1 MSALEDHPIDP
12 IKKKKKKRLGRHSN
26 SVLPTWGIC
35 NFRLNGK
42 GPEDQGRT
50 EYKHTGREKK
60 QSCTFWKK
68 PKGHPLWGPKLLRAI
83 TGANEPLFSLW
94 AGRCSEQ
101 NLQTL
106 DMLGLKGSAKGNSG
120 GSGMFHP
127 VRTAATQCYFIKSYI
142 CPFLFVLI
150 PLYYFHFFL
159 FPPPSSV
166 ALSSCL
172 YLYRWNSIGEVIE
185 KLSCRSGWFV
195 GPVHALIHPA
205 ALPHK

>member
-1 MSALEDHPIDP
+1 
-12 IKKKKKKRLGRHSN
+12 
-26 SVLPTWGIC
+26 
-35 NFRLNGK
+35 
-42 GPEDQGRT
+42 
-50 EYKHTGREKK
+50 
-60 QSCTFWKK
+60 
-68 PKGHPLWGPKLLRAI
+68 
-83 TGANEPLFSLW
+83 
-94 AGRCSEQ
+94 
-101 NLQTL
+101 
-106 DMLGLKGSAKGNSG
+106 
-120 GSGMFHP
+120 MFHP

-205 ALPHK
+205 ALPHKQNIKQAIPEERKREGREGGRGKRHREKEMWREEGKKSKKGETSGLKKNGERENRGRRLEREK